1 MTKKKLLLSASALIA
16 LVLVVILLLTTM
28 TAKKT
33 QEITGDWKGTLSV
46 QGMELEIIFHIS
58 KTDGIY
64 SAALDVPLQGAS
76 GIEVETVE
84 FKSNEL
90 TLSSAQMQMSYKGKL
105 NGETIEGNFE
115 QAGMTLPLTL
125 TKFENKLPGNASLP
139 STEEELAGLMAF
151 DKSDFK
157 YKVEDYFA
165 RPKSSSFQLSPN
177 GKYMSYMEKEDGTT
191 KRHVYVKDVKT
202 QKTARIIE
210 EKDELIRGYG
220 WVNDERLI
228 YVIDKGGNENYH
240 IYAVN
245 LDGTDNIDLTPFED
259 VRAGINNMLKE
270 QKDFIIIEMNKN
282 NKQVFEPYKLNVVTG
297 ELVQL
302 FENSD
307 VENPIQ
313 GYDFDRNGELRAYT
327 KMVNGVEMELYYKD
341 LSTGEFKLV
350 KRMNWDDFF
359 SIAAFNYASE
369 NKDEAY
375 VVTNLDSDK
384 ARIVLY
390 DFKEGKTVK
399 EIFSN
404 PDYDVSNMSLSRKRN
419 YEIDYFAY
427 EGDKNV
433 IIPVSAFYTD
443 LHNRVEKEFKGKE
456 YAVSDFDDDENTF
469 LLVVQSDKLYGTYYQ
484 YDVKT
489 KKFTLLYDLMP
500 QLKETDMAEMRP
512 ITFKSRDGLTIHGYI
527 TLPKAA
533 LEGKK
538 VPLIVNPHGGPQ
550 GIRDS
555 WTFNPETQLFAS
567 RGYATLQVNF
577 RISGGYG
584 KEFLRAGFK
593 QVGRKCMDDVE
604 DGVKYAIEQGW
615 VDKDKIA
622 IYGASHGGYATLMG
636 LIKTPD
642 LYACGVDYVGVSNI
656 FTFFESFPE
665 YWKPLTEM
673 VKEIWYDLDNPVE
686 AEIAKE
692 VSPVYQ
698 IDKITKPLFVV
709 QGAND
714 PRVNINESDQIVVK
728 LRENGFEVPY
738 MVKYNEGHG
747 YGREEN
753 RMELYKC
760 MLGFFAKNFGK

>member
-1 MTKKKLLLSASALIA
+1 MTVKA
-16 LVLVVILLLTTM
+16 
-28 TAKKT
+28 
-33 QEITGDWKGTLSV
+33 QITGDWKGTLDV

-58 KTDGIY
+58 EADGAY
-64 SAALDVPLQGAS
+64 SATLDVPLQGAA
-76 GIEVETVE
+76 GIPVETIQFE
-84 FKSNEL
+84 DNQL
-90 TLSSAQMQMSYKGKL
+90 TVSMSQLQLSYKGTL
-105 NGETIEGNFE
+105 SGETIEGTFE
-115 QAGMTLPLTL
+115 QGGMTLPLTF
-125 TKFENKLPGNASLP
+125 TKFESKLPGDVSLP
-139 STEEELAGLMAF
+139 STEKELATIIAYDRG
-151 DKSDFK
+151 DFK

-165 RPKSSSFQLSPN
+165 RPKASSFQLSPN
-177 GKYMSYMEKEDGTT
+177 GKYMSYMEKDEKN
-191 KRHVYVKDVKT
+191 KRHVFVKDIATGKS
-202 QKTARIIE
+202 QMIIE
-210 EKDELIRGYG
+210 EKEELIRGYG

-228 YVIDKGGNENYH
+228 YLMDKGGNENYH

-245 LDGTDNIDLTPFED
+245 LDGTNNIELTPFEG
-259 VRAGINNMLKE
+259 VRASINNMLKE

-282 NKQVFEPYKLNVVTG
+282 NKQIFEPYKLNVATG
-297 ELVQL
+297 EMVQL

-307 VENPIQ
+307 VENPVQ
-313 GYDFDRNGELRAYT
+313 GYDFDRDGELRAYT
-327 KMVNGVEMELYYKD
+327 KLINGIEMELYYKD
-341 LSTGEFKLV
+341 LSSGEFKLA
-350 KRMNWDDFF
+350 KRMNWDDSFA
-359 SIAAFNYASE
+359 ITAFNYASG
-369 NKDEAY
+369 NKNEAY
-375 VVTNLDSDK
+375 VVTNLDGDK
-384 ARIVLY
+384 AHIVLY
-390 DFKEGKTVK
+390 DFKENRITK
-399 EIFSN
+399 EVFAN
-404 PDYDVSNMSLSRKRN
+404 PDYDAGGLSLSRKRN
-419 YEIDYFAY
+419 YEIDYFSY
-427 EGDKNV
+427 EGEKNV
-433 IIPVSAFYTD
+433 IIPVSKFYKD
-443 LHNRVEKEFKGKE
+443 LHSRMEKEFKGKE
-456 YAVSDFDDDENTF
+456 SHVVDFDDDENTF
-469 LLVVQSDKLYGTYYQ
+469 LLIVQSDKLYGTYYQ
-484 YDVKT
+484 YDVRT

-500 QLKETDMAEMRP
+500 QLKEADMAEMRP
-512 ITFKSRDGLTIHGYI
+512 ITFKSRDGLIIHGYI

-555 WTFNPETQLFAS
+555 WGFNPETQLFAS

-593 QVGRKCMDDVE
+593 QIGRKAMDDVE
-604 DGVKYAIEQGW
+604 DGVKYALAQGW
-615 VDKDKIA
+615 IDKDKIA

-665 YWKPLTEM
+665 YWKPLKEM
-673 VKEIWYDLDNPVE
+673 VKEIWYDLDNPEE

-698 IDKITKPLFVV
+698 IDKIRKPLFVV

-714 PRVNINESDQIVVK
+714 PRVNIHESDQIVVK
-728 LRENGFEVPY
+728 LREKGFDVPY

-760 MLGFFAKNFGK
+760 MLGFFAKNF